1 MIGTIIKNMRV
12 EKGFSQKELGR
23 LLNLADT
30 TISSYERGNSQPD
43 FDTILMIFAICGYKI
58 KLMDE
63 NGATHSLEEL
73 SRER

>member
-1 MIGTIIKNMRV
+1 ML
-12 EKGFSQKELGR
+12 F
-23 LLNLADT
+23 LLNINFYYFYAVAL
-30 TISSYERGNSQPD
+30 
-43 FDTILMIFAICGYKI
+43 DTILMIFEICGYKI